1 MNKLK
6 IPPKIEKDFEANSK
20 VTFTNNPPEYLLAV
34 AREYGEIV
42 RFSFGPFRF
51 MLVSN
56 PDMVREVL
64 ITQAKKFPK
73 AERDVRLLSR
83 VLGKGL
89 VTTNGDHHKRQR
101 RLAQP
106 AFHHRR
112 IASYADTI
120 SEYARITADKLSAG
134 STINIVEE
142 MESLTM
148 YIVSKTL
155 FDVDMDEMVGKS
167 TDIAHAIDELQTIAD
182 KNMDRIVNLPY
193 WFPTRD
199 NRRNWRARNILDSTI
214 SKIMD
219 DRRQASIDGVA
230 ADTGDLLS
238 MLMMAKDEDG
248 SSMDDVEIRDQLLT
262 LFMAG
267 HETTSNALLWT
278 WYLLSQHPEVEAK
291 MHAEIDEV
299 LDGRLPTMED
309 LSSLTYTE
317 MVLKESMRILPPVW
331 MLNAR
336 KAIEDTEILGY
347 HVPKGTQI
355 FVAPYVIHNLEE
367 NFPNPSEFDPERF
380 NPENAE
386 QIHKYAWLPFGAG
399 GRVCIGN
406 SFAMMEAKLILAT
419 YAQRFRFRLDPT
431 ESVRLQARITMT
443 NYQGMQMQV
452 IGRDFDGD
460 EIDHVF
466 EPDRVEVI

>member
-1 MNKLK
+1 
-6 IPPKIEKDFEANSK
+6 
-20 VTFTNNPPEYLLAV
+20 
-34 AREYGEIV
+34 
-42 RFSFGPFRF
+42 
-51 MLVSN
+51 
-56 PDMVREVL
+56 
-64 ITQAKKFPK
+64 
-73 AERDVRLLSR
+73 
-83 VLGKGL
+83 
-89 VTTNGDHHKRQR
+89 
-101 RLAQP
+101 
-106 AFHHRR
+106 
-112 IASYADTI
+112 
-120 SEYARITADKLSAG
+120 
-134 STINIVEE
+134 
-142 MESLTM
+142 
-148 YIVSKTL
+148 
-155 FDVDMDEMVGKS
+155 
-167 TDIAHAIDELQTIAD
+167 
-182 KNMDRIVNLPY
+182 
-193 WFPTRD
+193 
-199 NRRNWRARNILDSTI
+199 
-214 SKIMD
+214 
-219 DRRQASIDGVA
+219 
-230 ADTGDLLS
+230 
-238 MLMMAKDEDG
+238 MLMMAEDEDG

-367 NFPNPSEFDPERF
+367 NYPNPSEFDPERF

-452 IGRDFDGD
+452 VGRDFDGD
-460 EIDHVF
+460 DIDHVF